1 MNNKIALATLSAA
14 LLLLSGCATMNEK
27 ECRSA
32 DWYTVGFEDGAHGR
46 AINYIG
52 NHREACAEYGISPQA
67 DRYQDGWNEGIRRY
81 CTPRNGYQAGMYG
94 HSVGAQCPSD
104 LAREF
109 EVAYQ
114 YGHRIYLLNRE
125 LSAIDN
131 DMRAAQ
137 KELDQVKHELA
148 QLEKQLLSSGYGDH
162 EQDRLNAHLRQLYRQ
177 EADLEAQL
185 AALDRAKRRTP
196 DEPEKKDKDK
206 EKERDKDNG
215 RDKEKE
221 KDNGRDRENGK
232 DNGGD
237 KDKERDNGNNRDN
250 DNRRSSFAPRGQ
262 DNDKQRKKL
271 EKQLAAVRRE
281 IRSLEAQLDRRE
293 RQQNNWELLQRSR
306 QLSLREGQ
314 LLAQL
319 EIMHRERMDLERE
332 IDWQKRRAPY

>member
-1 MNNKIALATLSAA
+1 MNNKITLATLIAA
-14 LLLLSGCATMNEK
+14 LLSLAGCATMNED

-32 DWYTVGFEDGAHGR
+32 DWYSVGFEDGAHGR
-46 AINYIG
+46 PISYVG

-81 CTPRNGYQAGMYG
+81 CTPRNGYQAGMRG
-94 HSVGAQCPSD
+94 ASRSAQCPAD
-104 LAREF
+104 LARDF
-109 EVAYQ
+109 DIAYQ

-125 LSAIDN
+125 LSAIDQ

-137 KELDQVKHELA
+137 NELDQVKHELA
-148 QLEKQLLSSGYGDH
+148 QIEKQLMGGGYGDQ
-162 EQDRLNAHLRQLYRQ
+162 EQDRLNARLRQLYRQ
-177 EADLEAQL
+177 EADIEAQL

-196 DEPEKKDKDK
+196 DEPPEKKKDKDK
-206 EKERDKDNG
+206 DKERDKDNG

-221 KDNGRDRENGK
+221 KDNGRDKDNGK
-232 DNGGD
+232 DNGRD
-237 KDKERDNGNNRDN
+237 KDNNRDN
-250 DNRRSSFAPRGQ
+250 DNRRFAFAPRGQ
-262 DNDKQRKKL
+262 ENDKQRKQL

-293 RQQNNWELLQRSR
+293 RQQNNWELIQRSR
-306 QLSLREGQ
+306 QLTLREGQ

-332 IDWQKRRAPY
+332 SDWQKRHSPY